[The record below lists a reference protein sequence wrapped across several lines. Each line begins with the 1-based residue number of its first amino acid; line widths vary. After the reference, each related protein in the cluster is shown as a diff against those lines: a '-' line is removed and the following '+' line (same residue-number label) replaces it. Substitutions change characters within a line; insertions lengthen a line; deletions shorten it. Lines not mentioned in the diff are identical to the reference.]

1 MACYVTNSTGVPF
14 FRDGSFICAPGFY
27 CPNSRNSSTS
37 PTLCPASIECGLRRL
52 TSSQCSGPQG
62 VLEPM
67 VCLPGFYCPDQYSS
81 LPCPKGYFCPTGTVT
96 PRKCDLLSTCGIG
109 SSYQRSFTGIASA
122 AIIDF
127 ALLILVYTIKIRQLR
142 LAGRSALCV
151 LPLFL
156 QRILRTKGQSSSL
169 ADKTEDSSVLSPL
182 SFNPGSSVSPLPTT
196 HMNVLTSAFRKA
208 MGGRDLRMNFQMD
221 NLGLKLPNG
230 KVVLEGVSGSIGD
243 SRMTAIMGP
252 SGAGKTTF
260 MNVLCG
266 KANRTS
272 GKLWVNEK
280 EAEIT
285 EFKKII
291 GFVPQE
297 DIMHRELTVRENI
310 LHAARVRLPNSWS
323 EKQINEHIDNIIQA
337 LNLSHVAYS
346 QIGDETTRG
355 ISGGQRKRVNI
366 GMELAAAPVCIFL
379 DEPTSGLDA
388 TSALHIAD
396 ILKSIADLGMTIVAV
411 IHQPRVEIFFKFDD
425 VLMVAPGGRTAYLGP
440 TTGVKGYF
448 EALGY
453 LFDAES
459 NVADTLMD
467 ILSGKGVNPIKHYT
481 SDELV
486 QLWASN
492 PNLSTQPP
500 ESFEKKEMQNTFHDG
515 VVSLVRDR
523 GASILKQIYHCHN
536 RSLMQQYAHINAFV
550 LEVCVGMFAGLL
562 MGLASQGQG
571 ELYLGLYIE
580 PFTLLSPSPMEW
592 LISQF
597 GLLIGMAVAL
607 AAAPAG
613 VNVFGNEK
621 PVYWR
626 ETSSGH
632 SPLAYYIGKSIAAL
646 YRTVICSLHFTAIF
660 VVLATPEITFQTQYS
675 MIMLFFFGVYGMSA
689 TVSMLVS
696 RQSAPLL
703 GVVVCLFAAVFC
715 GYGPNIRQA
724 THWGVYFI
732 WALSF
737 NMWGC
742 EAQYSETVNIYKGVY
757 DIALTNRSGY
767 TLDRIPFDFGMMVL
781 IGFAWRAVAFIL
793 MISLNR
799 EKQR

>member
-1 MACYVTNSTGVPF
+1 MS
-14 FRDGSFICAPGFY
+14 
-27 CPNSRNSSTS
+27 
-37 PTLCPASIECGLRRL
+37 
-52 TSSQCSGPQG
+52 
-62 VLEPM
+62 
-67 VCLPGFYCPDQYSS
+67 
-81 LPCPKGYFCPTGTVT
+81 KGIFCPTGTVT

-291 GFVPQE
+291 GFVPQ
-297 DIMHRELTVRENI
+297 
-310 LHAARVRLPNSWS
+310 PNR
-323 EKQINEHIDNIIQA
+323 H
-337 LNLSHVAYS
+337 
-346 QIGDETTRG
+346 ETTRG

-453 LFDAES
+453 LSMTIFYPTSTDVMHMHHAMNSTKTQFDAES

-550 LEVCVGMFAGLL
+550 LEVCVGMFAG
-562 MGLASQGQG
+562 
-571 ELYLGLYIE
+571 Y
-580 PFTLLSPSPMEW
+580 
-592 LISQF
+592 
-597 GLLIGMAVAL
+597 
-607 AAAPAG
+607 
-613 VNVFGNEK
+613 
-621 PVYWR
+621 
-626 ETSSGH
+626 
-632 SPLAYYIGKSIAAL
+632 
-646 YRTVICSLHFTAIF
+646 
-660 VVLATPEITFQTQYS
+660 
-675 MIMLFFFGVYGMSA
+675 
-689 TVSMLVS
+689 
-696 RQSAPLL
+696 
-703 GVVVCLFAAVFC
+703 
-715 GYGPNIRQA
+715 
-724 THWGVYFI
+724 
-732 WALSF
+732 
-737 NMWGC
+737 
-742 EAQYSETVNIYKGVY
+742 
-757 DIALTNRSGY
+757 
-767 TLDRIPFDFGMMVL
+767 
-781 IGFAWRAVAFIL
+781 
-793 MISLNR
+793 
-799 EKQR
+799 